1 MTTSRN
7 ETISVT
13 KVTSCLL
20 KTPSLSVTTM
30 RRAQARP
37 VVTLLWLAASL
48 QLVSASSPRDPALYP
63 ACVNDEDCAAVTSA
77 RGTPHRCFQ
86 YMCYPW
92 TTEAGPLRPCRRR

>member
-1 MTTSRN
+1 MNCEYIVCQPLVTF
-7 ETISVT
+7 SVT
-13 KVTSCLL
+13 KVT
-20 KTPSLSVTTM
+20 PSVSVRM

-37 VVTLLWLAASL
+37 VVTLLWLAASIIMI
-48 QLVSASSPRDPALYP
+48 SASSPRDPALYP

>member
-1 MTTSRN
+1 MTF
-7 ETISVT
+7 SVT
-13 KVTSCLL
+13 KVTS
-20 KTPSLSVTTM
+20 SVSVRM

-37 VVTLLWLAASL
+37 VVTLLWLAASIIM
-48 QLVSASSPRDPALYP
+48 VSASSPRDPALYP